1 LSVTVISRHE
11 CEVFN
16 LTCKQGSMESMSAED
31 QAQKDLAKR
40 SARYSGLH
48 YKLYIYV
55 LEPCQTKPMDS
66 RESFQEAQL

>member
-1 LSVTVISRHE
+1 
-11 CEVFN
+11 
-16 LTCKQGSMESMSAED
+16 MESMSAED
-31 QAQKDLAKR
+31 QAQKDLAER

-66 RESFQEAQL
+66 RESFQEAQLHN